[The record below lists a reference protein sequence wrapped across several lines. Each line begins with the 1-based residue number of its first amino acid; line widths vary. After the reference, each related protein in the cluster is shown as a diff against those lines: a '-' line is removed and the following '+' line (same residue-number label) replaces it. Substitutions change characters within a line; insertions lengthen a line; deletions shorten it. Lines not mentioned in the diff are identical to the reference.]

1 LQLFIAGLSIYLV
14 AILLALG
21 FIRKNNRTI
30 RNTSLILSILAGI
43 LLIILSVRIGLS
55 NQPLAVLFFQIT
67 PDLQLSFLID
77 RMAAFFIFIISVV
90 SVSVEIYSLKYVEES
105 SSGIKRNVFIPL
117 MNFFILAMLLFVT
130 SDNAF
135 SQLLFWE
142 LMSLTSFFLVMFN
155 HEKGETGKSGLFYF
169 VMTQMSTLF
178 LLLAFIIIF
187 ILTGSFSLQPLT
199 GISPV
204 LNSVIFVLLFI
215 GFGIKAGIIPFHK
228 WLPYAHSASPSNI
241 SALMSGVMIKVAIYG
256 MLRYVLFVLS
266 PQIWW
271 GILILIFG
279 TISAF
284 LGVVYALK
292 EHDIKR
298 LLAYH
303 SIENIGIILIGF
315 GLYIIFQQYGFS
327 DLAFLSL
334 AAALFHTLN
343 HAIFKSL
350 LFLTAGSV
358 VEKTG
363 TRDIEKMG
371 GLVKKMPFTAGLFL
385 IGAISISALP
395 PLNGFVSELMI
406 FQAFFQAFVIT
417 NPYVTILLFICLS
430 LFALTSALA
439 AACFVKA
446 FGIIFLAMPRSEK
459 GRNAG
464 EVSRYMLVGPAILA
478 LFCIFLGIFS
488 FQIIQF
494 LGYTPPVPNL
504 LIISLILLVFMAITL
519 FMMYRL
525 ANRKTRVTDTWSC
538 GLPAPDSQTEY
549 TASGFSEP
557 ILTFFKP
564 IYKTEKSIERSFWDK
579 QLSIFKSG
587 RAEIHVVKIFEEK
600 LYMPVARFVQYIS
613 QKVSNVQNV
622 DLDTFILYSF
632 ITVIIL
638 LVLLGWLL

>member
-1 LQLFIAGLSIYLV
+1 LPLFVAGLSVYLV
-14 AILLALG
+14 AIFLALG

-43 LLIILSVRIGLS
+43 LLIILSIRIGLS
-55 NQPLAVLFFQIT
+55 DQPLSILFFKIT
-67 PDLQLSFLID
+67 PELQLSFVID
-77 RMAAFFIFIISVV
+77 RLAAFFIFIISLV
-90 SVSVEIYSLKYVEES
+90 SVCVEIYSLKYVEES
-105 SSGIKRNVFIPL
+105 ATGIKRNVFIPL
-117 MNFFILAMLLFVT
+117 MNLFILSMLLFVA
-130 SDNAF
+130 SDNSF

-155 HEKGETGKSGLFYF
+155 HEKGETAKSGLFYF

-178 LLLAFIIIF
+178 LLLSFIIIYL
-187 ILTGSFSLQPLT
+187 LTGSFSLAPLT
-199 GISPV
+199 GISPA

-215 GFGIKAGIIPFHK
+215 GFGIKAGLIPFHK

-256 MLRYVLFVLS
+256 MLRYVLFVLN

-271 GILILIFG
+271 GVLILIFG

-315 GLYIIFQQYGFS
+315 GLYIIFQEYGFPS
-327 DLAFLSL
+327 LALLSL

-371 GLVKKMPFTAGLFL
+371 GLVKRMPFTAGLFL

-417 NPYVTILLFICLS
+417 NPYVIIVLFVCLS

-459 GRNAG
+459 AWNAG
-464 EVSRYMLVGPAILA
+464 EVSRPMIVGPAILA

-488 FQIIQF
+488 FQIFQF
-494 LGYTPPVPNL
+494 LGYPPPVPNL
-504 LIISLILLVFMAITL
+504 LIISLILLVFMGITL

-525 ANRKTRVTDTWSC
+525 ANRKNRISDTWSC

-564 IYKTEKSIERSFWDK
+564 IYRTEKSIERIFWDK
-579 QLSIFKSG
+579 QSSIFKTGS
-587 RAEIHVVKIFEEK
+587 AEIHVVKIFEEK
-600 LYMPVARFVQYIS
+600 LYLPVARFVRFIS
-613 QKVSNVQNV
+613 KKVSSAQNV

-632 ITVIIL
+632 VTVIVL
-638 LVLLGWLL
+638 LALLGWLL